1 MGFFSSNKDMGID
14 LGTANTLVFVKGKG
28 IVLSEPSV
36 VAINS
41 NTRKPLAVGQE
52 AKLMIGR
59 TPGNIVAIRPLKDGV
74 IADFDVAQTMLKK
87 LIEKVTSKS
96 AFTSPRIIVC
106 YPSGVTEVE
115 KRAVE
120 DATNIAGAREVYIIE
135 ESMASAVGAGLPVV
149 DPFGNM
155 VLDIGGGTSEVAVI
169 SLGAIVT
176 AKTVRVAGDAFDEAI
191 INYVKKNH
199 NLHIGDRTAE
209 AVKISIGSVY
219 PCEDLPA
226 EMDVKGRDLVSGL
239 PRNVVIT
246 AEEVREALS
255 EPIKIVVDAVK
266 ETLENT
272 PPELSADIVEKGII
286 LTGGGALLKGLDR
299 LLSAETMLPV
309 RIADNPLDCV
319 VLGAGILLEE
329 IETLKLINNDS
340 KRKPYRR

>member
-1 MGFFSSNKDMGID
+1 MSVFSKDIGID
-14 LGTANTLVFVKGKG
+14 LGTANTLIYLRGKG
-28 IVLSEPSV
+28 IVLREPSV
-36 VAINS
+36 VALNRYSREILS
-41 NTRKPLAVGQE
+41 VGND
-52 AKLMIGR
+52 AKEMVGR
-59 TPGNIVAIRPLKDGV
+59 TPDSIIAARPLSEGV
-74 IADFDVAQTMLKK
+74 ISDFSMTYKLIKFFLKK
-87 LIEKVTSKS
+87 VLKNGMFVK
-96 AFTSPRIIVC
+96 PRVVAC
-106 YPSGVTEVE
+106 VPSGVTDVE

-120 DATNIAGAREVYIIE
+120 DAVMQSGAKEVYIIE

-255 EPIKIVVDAVK
+255 EPIKVVVDAVK

>member
-1 MGFFSSNKDMGID
+1 MYVFSKDIGID
-14 LGTANTLVFVKGKG
+14 LGTANTLIYLRGKG
-28 IVLSEPSV
+28 IVLREPSV
-36 VAINS
+36 VALNRYSREILS
-41 NTRKPLAVGQE
+41 VGND
-52 AKLMIGR
+52 AKEMVGR
-59 TPGNIVAIRPLKDGV
+59 TPDSIIAARPLSEGV
-74 IADFDVAQTMLKK
+74 ISDFSMTYKLIKFFLKK
-87 LIEKVTSKS
+87 VLKNGMFVK
-96 AFTSPRIIVC
+96 PRVVAC
-106 YPSGVTEVE
+106 VPSGVTDVE

-120 DATNIAGAREVYIIE
+120 DAVMQSGAKEVYIIE

-255 EPIKIVVDAVK
+255 EPIKVVVDAVK

>member
-1 MGFFSSNKDMGID
+1 MSVFSKDIGID
-14 LGTANTLVFVKGKG
+14 LGTANTLIYLRGKG
-28 IVLSEPSV
+28 IVLREPSV
-36 VAINS
+36 VALNRYSREILS
-41 NTRKPLAVGQE
+41 VGND
-52 AKLMIGR
+52 AKEMVGR
-59 TPGNIVAIRPLKDGV
+59 TPDSIIAARPLSEGV
-74 IADFDVAQTMLKK
+74 ISDFSMTYKLIKFFLKK
-87 LIEKVTSKS
+87 VLKNGMFVK
-96 AFTSPRIIVC
+96 PRVVAC
-106 YPSGVTEVE
+106 VPSGVTDVE

-120 DATNIAGAREVYIIE
+120 DAVMQSGAKEVYIIE

>member
-1 MGFFSSNKDMGID
+1 MSVFSKDIGID
-14 LGTANTLVFVKGKG
+14 VGTANTLIYLRGKG
-28 IVLSEPSV
+28 IVLREPSV
-36 VAINS
+36 VALNRYSREILS
-41 NTRKPLAVGQE
+41 VGND
-52 AKLMIGR
+52 AKEMVGR
-59 TPGNIVAIRPLKDGV
+59 TPDSIIAARPLSEGV
-74 IADFDVAQTMLKK
+74 ISDFSMTYKLIKFFLKK
-87 LIEKVTSKS
+87 VLKNGIFVK
-96 AFTSPRIIVC
+96 PRVVAC
-106 YPSGVTEVE
+106 VPSGVTDVE

-120 DATNIAGAREVYIIE
+120 DAVMQSGAKEVYIIE

>member
-1 MGFFSSNKDMGID
+1 MR
-14 LGTANTLVFVKGKG
+14 GKG
-28 IVLSEPSV
+28 IVLREPSV
-36 VAINS
+36 VALNRYSREILS
-41 NTRKPLAVGQE
+41 VGND
-52 AKLMIGR
+52 AKEMVGR
-59 TPGNIVAIRPLKDGV
+59 TPDSIIAARPLSEGV
-74 IADFDVAQTMLKK
+74 ISDFSMTYKLIKFFLKK
-87 LIEKVTSKS
+87 VLKNGMFVK
-96 AFTSPRIIVC
+96 PRVVAC
-106 YPSGVTEVE
+106 VPSGVTDVE

-120 DATNIAGAREVYIIE
+120 DAVMQSGAKEVYIIE

>member
-1 MGFFSSNKDMGID
+1 MSVFSKDIGID
-14 LGTANTLVFVKGKG
+14 LGTANTLIYLRGKG
-28 IVLSEPSV
+28 IVLREPSV
-36 VAINS
+36 VALNRYSREILS
-41 NTRKPLAVGQE
+41 VGND
-52 AKLMIGR
+52 AKEMVGR
-59 TPGNIVAIRPLKDGV
+59 TPDSIIAARPLSEGV
-74 IADFDVAQTMLKK
+74 ISDFSMTYKLIKFFLKK
-87 LIEKVTSKS
+87 VLKNGMFVK
-96 AFTSPRIIVC
+96 PRVVAC
-106 YPSGVTEVE
+106 VPSGVTDVE

-120 DATNIAGAREVYIIE
+120 DAVMQSGAKEVYIIE

-246 AEEVREALS
+246 AEEVREALG
-255 EPIKIVVDAVK
+255 EPIKVVVDAVK

>member
-1 MGFFSSNKDMGID
+1 MSVFSKDIGID
-14 LGTANTLVFVKGKG
+14 LGTANTLIYMRGKG
-28 IVLSEPSV
+28 IVLREPSV
-36 VAINS
+36 VALNRYSREILS
-41 NTRKPLAVGQE
+41 VGND
-52 AKLMIGR
+52 AKEMVGR
-59 TPGNIVAIRPLKDGV
+59 TPDSIIAARPLSEGV
-74 IADFDVAQTMLKK
+74 ISDFSMTYKLIKCFLKK
-87 LIEKVTSKS
+87 VLKNGMFVK
-96 AFTSPRIIVC
+96 PRVVAC
-106 YPSGVTEVE
+106 VPSGVTDVE

-120 DATNIAGAREVYIIE
+120 DAVMQSGAKEVYIIE

-176 AKTVRVAGDAFDEAI
+176 SKTVRIAGDAFDEAI

-209 AVKISIGSVY
+209 SVKINIGSVY
-219 PCEDLPA
+219 ECENLPS

-239 PRNVVIT
+239 PRNIIIT
-246 AEEVREALS
+246 AEEVREALG
-255 EPIKIVVDAVK
+255 EPIKTVVDAVK

-309 RIADNPLDCV
+309 RIAENPLDCV

-329 IETLKLINNDS
+329 IETLKLINSDS
-340 KRKPYRR
+340 KKKFYRK

>member
-1 MGFFSSNKDMGID
+1 MSVFSKDIGID
-14 LGTANTLVFVKGKG
+14 LGTANTLIYLRGKG
-28 IVLSEPSV
+28 IVLREPSV
-36 VAINS
+36 VALNRYSREILS
-41 NTRKPLAVGQE
+41 VGND
-52 AKLMIGR
+52 AKEMVGR
-59 TPGNIVAIRPLKDGV
+59 TPDSIIAARPLSEGV
-74 IADFDVAQTMLKK
+74 ISDFSMTYKLIKFFLKK
-87 LIEKVTSKS
+87 VLKNGIFVK
-96 AFTSPRIIVC
+96 PRVVAC
-106 YPSGVTEVE
+106 VPSGVTDVE

-120 DATNIAGAREVYIIE
+120 DAVMQSGAKEVYIIE